1 MSGEKTEEPTD
12 KKKRDSKEKGQLAV
26 GKDLLVLLKL
36 VFGYWIIFAAMPSFF
51 EGFSNLVDVI
61 VHANFSDGQHLNAE
75 IGTLAKDLF
84 LVISLPIVVAAS
96 AVGIFGTWLQTGF
109 VFSAESATPS
119 FKKFNAIGTIKEMF
133 SKKSLVQ
140 LVISLIKVVLLA
152 IVIYLV
158 VVDAIGDIIYSY
170 RSGLDVMFSLMWD
183 LLQKAVFISLALFIA
198 LSALDWSVTYFHHL
212 KQIMMSKS
220 EVKDERKQLNGHP
233 ELKRYLRQAHR
244 RLLNSS
250 LQRVPNSKVV
260 VANPTHIAIALDYEP
275 GVHDVPYILA
285 LGVDDDA
292 RLIREMA
299 EKHKIPIVRNIRLA
313 RMIYADCEED
323 EYIQKQHL
331 ELAAAVFKLV
341 FSLSQ
346 QRN

>member
-1 MSGEKTEEPTD
+1 MSGEKTEDPTD
-12 KKKRDSKEKGQLAV
+12 KKKEDSKKKGQLAV
-26 GKDLLVLLKL
+26 GKDLLTLLKL

-51 EGFSNLVDVI
+51 EGFSNLMDVLLY
-61 VHANFSDGQHLNAE
+61 ATFSDGKHLNAE
-75 IGTLAKDLF
+75 VGTLAKDLF
-84 LVISLPIVVAAS
+84 LVITLPVVAA
-96 AVGIFGTWLQTGF
+96 ATVIGLFGTWLQTGF
-109 VFSAESATPS
+109 VISTESATPS
-119 FKKFNAIGTIKEMF
+119 FKKLDPIPTIKNMF

-152 IVIYLV
+152 VIVYFVALNE
-158 VVDAIGDIIYSY
+158 IGDIIYSY
-170 RSGLDVMFSLMWD
+170 RLGLDVMLGLMWG
-183 LLQKAVFISLALFIA
+183 LLQKMVFIGLALFIV

-212 KQIMMSKS
+212 KQIKMSKS
-220 EVKDERKQLNGHP
+220 EVKDESKQLNGNP
-233 ELKRYLRQAHR
+233 ELKRYLRQTHR

-250 LQRVPNSKVV
+250 LQRVPSSKVV

-275 GVHDVPYILA
+275 GLHDVPYILA
-285 LGVDDDA
+285 MGVDEDA

-323 EYIQKQHL
+323 EYIQRQHL
-331 ELAAAVFKLV
+331 EMTAAVFKLV

>member
-1 MSGEKTEEPTD
+1 MSGEKTEDPTD

-26 GKDLLVLLKL
+26 GKDLLTLLKL
-36 VFGYWIIFAAMPSFF
+36 VFGYWIIFVAMPSFF
-51 EGFSNLVDVI
+51 EGFSNLMDVL
-61 VHANFSDGQHLNAE
+61 VHVTFAEGKHLNAE
-75 IGTLAKDLF
+75 VGVLAKDLF
-84 LVISLPIVVAAS
+84 LQITLPIVAAAS
-96 AVGIFGTWLQTGF
+96 VVGIFGTWLQTGF
-109 VFSAESATPS
+109 VISTESATPS
-119 FKKFNAIGTIKEMF
+119 FKKLDPIPTIKNMF

-140 LVISLIKVVLLA
+140 LVISLIKVALLGA
-152 IVIYLV
+152 VIYLV
-158 VVDAIGDIIYSY
+158 AFDAIGDIIYSY
-170 RSGLDVMFSLMWD
+170 RMGLDVMFSLMWD
-183 LLQKAVFISLALFIA
+183 LLQKAVFVSLALFVV

-212 KQIMMSKS
+212 KQIRMSKS
-220 EVKDERKQLNGHP
+220 EVKDENKQLNGNP
-233 ELKRYLRQAHR
+233 ELKRYLRQTHR

-250 LQRVPNSKVV
+250 LQRVPSAKVV

-275 GVHDVPYILA
+275 GVHDVPYVLA
-285 LGVDDDA
+285 VGVDDDA

-299 EKHKIPIVRNIRLA
+299 ERHQIPVVRNIRLA